1 VIPSSEAGAVTSD
14 DHPERR
20 RVARPGR
27 EVEVDQL
34 PVLPGVVVRLMS
46 LSPQSERFFEEVLA
60 ISSED
65 PALALRVI
73 RSANSPVSAP
83 RSPVDTLEGAIA
95 RLGAT
100 HVTDLVTTVAVARVF
115 IPRTPGETDLWL
127 HAIEV
132 ATACRLLV
140 ERQRIEGVTT
150 GHAYLAG
157 LLHDIGRFVLFDQS
171 PQFIHAVDDLAWS
184 TPGELIEAERQ
195 VCGIDHAALG
205 GRVCAHWDVPE
216 RIQTVVHH
224 HHQPLAD
231 TPEAARPLLGVV
243 QLADWLSIWHRGH
256 PDADDLSEALA
267 HVLPDIAPTATS
279 HNLRDAASGLAQLLP
294 AMVAAST
301 HAAQDL
307 GLLAH

>member
-1 VIPSSEAGAVTSD
+1 VPD
-14 DHPERR
+14 DGPERR
-20 RVARPGR
+20 RLPRPGR
-27 EVEVDQL
+27 DVEIDQL

-46 LSPQSERFFEEVLA
+46 LSPKSERFFEEVLA

-73 RSANSPVSAP
+73 RSANSPASAP

-95 RLGAT
+95 RLGAN

-115 IPRTPGETDLWL
+115 IPRTSGETDLWL

-132 ATACRLLV
+132 ATACRLIV
-140 ERQRIEGVTT
+140 ERQRIDGVTS

-171 PQFIHAVDDLAWS
+171 PQFIHAVDDLAWT

-205 GRVCAHWDVPE
+205 GRVCAHWEVPE
-216 RIQTVVHH
+216 RIQTVVRD
-224 HHQPLAD
+224 HHQPLTD
-231 TPEAARPLLGVV
+231 TSEAARPLLGVV
-243 QLADWLSIWHRGH
+243 KLADWLSIWHRGH
-256 PDADDLSEALA
+256 TETDDLSEALA
-267 HVLPDIAPTATS
+267 DVLPDITPTATPR
-279 HNLRDAASGLAQLLP
+279 NLRDAASGVAQLLP
-294 AMVAAST
+294 EMIAASS
-301 HAAQDL
+301 HAAHDL
-307 GLLAH
+307 GLMTP